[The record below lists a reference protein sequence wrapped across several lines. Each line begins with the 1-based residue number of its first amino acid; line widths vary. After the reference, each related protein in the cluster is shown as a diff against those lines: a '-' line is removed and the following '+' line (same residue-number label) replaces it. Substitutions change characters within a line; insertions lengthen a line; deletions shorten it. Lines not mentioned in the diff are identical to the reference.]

1 MNQITILKLKAIEG
15 KNQLR
20 AFADVCINGE
30 INFYGVRLMEDAKD
44 FWVGFPQISYQ
55 SKGQTKY
62 APIINTSDEMKHQLR
77 EVLVTAYKECK

>member
-1 MNQITILKLKAIEG
+1 MNGITILKLKPIEG

-30 INFYGVRLMEDAKD
+30 LTINGIRLMQDPKG
-44 FWVGFPQISYQ
+44 FWVGFPQNTYE

-62 APIINTSDEMKHQLR
+62 APIINASDDMKRLLR
-77 EVLVTAYKECK
+77 EVLTAAYQEGK